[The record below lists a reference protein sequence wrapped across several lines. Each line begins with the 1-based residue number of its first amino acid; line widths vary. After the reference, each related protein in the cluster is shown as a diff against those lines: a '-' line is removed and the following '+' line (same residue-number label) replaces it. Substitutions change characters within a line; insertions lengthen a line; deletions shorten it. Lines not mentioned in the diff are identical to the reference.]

1 MYLSVKQKYKIPYI
15 KKKHAYKKRKET
27 THGEIGE
34 NDNNIIKYISRINTM
49 FAITK
54 WSQYQCTRDKV
65 SKRERKEK
73 INKSSLHPSYI
84 HKNTPPYKKCPILT
98 LPLST

>member
-1 MYLSVKQKYKIPYI
+1 MYKE
-15 KKKHAYKKRKET
+15 RKET

-34 NDNNIIKYISRINTM
+34 MITTSSYISKINTM

-54 WSQYQCTRDKV
+54 WSQDQCTIDNV

-73 INKSSLHPSYI
+73 IHKCSLHPLYI
-84 HKNTPPYKKCPILT
+84 NTPPIKNVLY
-98 LPLST
+98 

>member
-1 MYLSVKQKYKIPYI
+1 MYKE
-15 KKKHAYKKRKET
+15 RKET

-34 NDNNIIKYISRINTM
+34 MITTSYIYIYIYISKINTM

-54 WSQYQCTRDKV
+54 WSQDQCTRDNV

-73 INKSSLHPSYI
+73 IHKSSLHPSYI
-84 HKNTPPYKKCPILT
+84 NIPPIKNVLY
-98 LPLST
+98 